1 MSEKTI
7 VTKDWKIGDIRALGP
22 EANEVMD
29 SIFGPGCF
37 GCPNSK
43 TKTVEF
49 GSTIH
54 GKDPD
59 KVVEKLNQV
68 LSKDN

>member
-1 MSEKTI
+1 MTEKI
-7 VTKDWKIGDIRALGP
+7 NVTKEWKIGEIRALGP

-29 SIFGPGCF
+29 GVFGPGCF

-43 TKTVEF
+43 TKTLEF
-49 GSTIH
+49 GATMH

-59 KVVEKLNQV
+59 AVVEKLNEV
-68 LSKDN
+68 LNK